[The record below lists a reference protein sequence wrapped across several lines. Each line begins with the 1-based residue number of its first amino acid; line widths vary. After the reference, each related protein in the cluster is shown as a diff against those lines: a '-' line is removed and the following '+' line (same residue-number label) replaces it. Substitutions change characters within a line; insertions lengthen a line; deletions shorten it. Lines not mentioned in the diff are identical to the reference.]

1 MDAIA
6 LETEVT
12 ADARTCASAEVL
24 RAKIAERLGRDPF
37 VDQGTRK
44 IRVAFARDRARAWT
58 ADIALLDS
66 SGNASGARTIRNQGA
81 TCEPL
86 VTSVVFTIAVL
97 LEDLEP
103 APSNPPPSS
112 PPPVP
117 PPPPSPP
124 PSLLE
129 EEKERPAPPPVPAAE
144 RRAVRL
150 DASLGPTG
158 ALGTAPAPSAGG
170 ELGIGVD
177 VSRLRVEVGG
187 RAYLPASSDDAVA
200 VRTRTI
206 VGRLAPC
213 YGWTAF
219 SACAVGVVG
228 SVSGEAVGGGIAS
241 SKLEA
246 QPYAAAGLGVLSRF
260 FFVDDLLFVRVSV
273 DALLSITRT
282 GFDVGDRRVWTVPA
296 FAGTGTI
303 ALGARLP

>member
-1 MDAIA
+1 MEAIA
-6 LETEVT
+6 LETEVS

-37 VDQGTRK
+37 SETAARK
-44 IRVAFARDRARAWT
+44 IHVAFTRDKTRAWT
-58 ADIALLDS
+58 ADLALLDA
-66 SGNASGARTIRNQGA
+66 SGNASGARAIKNQGA

-103 APSNPPPSS
+103 ATPKPAPPPPPPPGPSAPSS
-112 PPPVP
+112 TTEEEKDEPVP
-117 PPPPSPP
+117 PP
-124 PSLLE
+124 
-129 EEKERPAPPPVPAAE
+129 AAHAADG
-144 RRAVRL
+144 RTVRL

-158 ALGTAPAPSAGG
+158 AFGTAPALSAGG
-170 ELGIGVD
+170 ELGVGVD
-177 VSRLRVEVGG
+177 VARFRIEIGG

-213 YGWTAF
+213 HGWTAF

-228 SVSGEAVGGGIAS
+228 SVSGEAVGEAVAS

-246 QPYAAAGLGVLSRF
+246 QPYAAAGLGVVTRL
-260 FFVDDLLFVRVSV
+260 FFVDDLLFVRASV

-296 FAGTGTI
+296 FAAAGTI